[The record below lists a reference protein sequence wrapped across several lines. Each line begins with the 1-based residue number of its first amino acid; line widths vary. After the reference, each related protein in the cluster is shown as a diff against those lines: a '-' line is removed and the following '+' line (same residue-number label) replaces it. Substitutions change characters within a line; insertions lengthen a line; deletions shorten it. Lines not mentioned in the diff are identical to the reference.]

1 MTDDQKTVLSA
12 YQPLESGAEDLT
24 MSAFLE
30 ELPNTIPQCN
40 LCPSEIEHFF
50 LQSTTD
56 KPKIKKKIFDIKLIN

>member
-1 MTDDQKTVLSA
+1 
-12 YQPLESGAEDLT
+12 